1 MNKIKA
7 LNTQKLQN
15 PNAMH
20 ALKHYK
26 YKYYSTMCS
35 FCLLYDL
42 NYVVGNNLFLFFF
55 SSFSVVYCQLNMIS
69 HEKVFL
75 FATKLKMDRPHLL
88 LNFNILTLFINFLDC
103 IMFLTSHIST
113 LPIYIYTQYRYVY
126 VIRYKITLNSKLRL
140 KLSSRGFRIK
150 ID

>member
-1 MNKIKA
+1 
-7 LNTQKLQN
+7 
-15 PNAMH
+15 MH

-75 FATKLKMDRPHLL
+75 FATNLKMDRPHLL

-103 IMFLTSHIST
+103 IVFLTSHFFT
-113 LPIYIYTQYRYVY
+113 LPIYIYTISICICYSVQDN
-126 VIRYKITLNSKLRL
+126 IESETTSKTLFSRFQNKNRL
-140 KLSSRGFRIK
+140 IN
-150 ID
+150 